1 MRRDDNLRS
10 LHLVDVDVG
19 GDLHRVVLDGVAPAP
34 GATVREAMDYMEG
47 SADGLRRLLITE
59 PFGYES
65 MCVDLVLPAALPGA
79 QLGFVIMEVMGYP
92 YYSGSNTIA
101 TTAAVLEAGLIPME
115 EGSQTVRLE
124 SPAGVNT
131 VIAHNEG
138 GHVRSVTTRGGAA
151 FIQAAE
157 QTVDV
162 PGIGTVVYDLAWSG
176 GYYLLVDAAVL
187 GHEIAEAN
195 VAAMTATADRIVRAV
210 QEGFSHRHP
219 ELGDVGLPRFLHFMG
234 PLEHQPDGS
243 IRSASATY
251 GHPGVIWHCPTGTG
265 TSARMA
271 RMAGQGLLEPGVVF
285 ETVSPFGNAF
295 QGVITEHTRVGD
307 YAAIDNTITAQPYPM
322 AYMSLTVDVDAPM
335 LRSYELDHVL
345 TRRAPR
351 LTMDGAGP

>member
-1 MRRDDNLRS
+1 MRAHDNLRR
-10 LHLVDVDVG
+10 LRLVDVDVG
-19 GDLHRVVLDGVAPAP
+19 GDLHRIVLDGVAPAP
-34 GATVREAMDYMEG
+34 GQSVRESMDYMEAR
-47 SADGLRRLLITE
+47 ADGLRRLLITE

-65 MCVDLVLPAALPGA
+65 MCVDLVMPASMPEA

-131 VIAHNEG
+131 IVAHNEG
-138 GHVRSVTTRGGAA
+138 GCVRSVTTQGGAA

-162 PGIGTVVYDLAWSG
+162 PGLGPVTYDLAWSG
-176 GYYLLVDAAVL
+176 GYYLLVEAAALGFEINESSIDGMIDAA
-187 GHEIAEAN
+187 
-195 VAAMTATADRIVRAV
+195 DRVVRAV
-210 QEGFSHRHP
+210 QQGFAHRHP

-234 PLEHQPDGS
+234 PLEQQSDGS
-243 IRSASATY
+243 IRSPSATY

-271 RMAGQGLLEPGVVF
+271 RMARAGTLSPGTVF
-285 ETVSPFGNAF
+285 ETVSPWGNAF
-295 QGVITEHTRVGD
+295 RGVITGHTRVGD
-307 YAAIDNTITAQPYPM
+307 YPAIDNTITADPYPM
-322 AYMSLTVDVDAPM
+322 AYMDLTVDVDAPM
-335 LRSYELDHVL
+335 LRRYALDHVL
-345 TRRAPR
+345 DCRPNART
-351 LTMDGAGP
+351 